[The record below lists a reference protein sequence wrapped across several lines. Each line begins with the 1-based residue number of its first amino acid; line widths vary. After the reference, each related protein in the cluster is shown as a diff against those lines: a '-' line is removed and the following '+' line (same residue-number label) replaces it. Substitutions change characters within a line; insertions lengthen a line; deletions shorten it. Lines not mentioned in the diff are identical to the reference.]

1 MGLVP
6 AWKADQP
13 NQINV
18 YHITRTLPASP
29 IKLQQIRE
37 ETAKDNTLPLLRDII
52 YEGWSNSKTECP
64 LTLCDFR
71 NFSEDLTIE
80 DGILLKCDRIAVPP
94 TLIPDI
100 LKTIHEGLLGVEKCL
115 LRARCA
121 VHCPGITNDITQLV
135 SKCEACQKHPKRT
148 QKGTIIVTRAP
159 M

>member
-37 ETAKDNTLPLLRDII
+37 ETAKDNILAPLRDII
-52 YEGWSNSKTECP
+52 YEGWANSRTECP

-100 LKTIHEGLLGVEKCL
+100 LKTIHEGPLGLKNAFSEPVALCIAQESQMILPNWSASVKLARNTRRERNKEPLL
-115 LRARCA
+115 
-121 VHCPGITNDITQLV
+121 
-135 SKCEACQKHPKRT
+135 
-148 QKGTIIVTRAP
+148 
-159 M
+159 